1 MPDDKTELEIER
13 LTKTD
18 FMFQVV
24 RAVAITG
31 GLALLWSMEA
41 TRDRIFRLLDRWH
54 VPSVRWRKASAFPP
68 GPTRR

>member
-1 MPDDKTELEIER
+1 MPDDKTELEVER
-13 LTKTD
+13 LTKAD

-31 GLALLWSMEA
+31 GLALLWFMESA
-41 TRDRIFRLLDRWH
+41 RDRFFRVLDRWH